1 MADGDACSTSIRAI
15 RADPIRWAC
24 CLLCD
29 TLESTLEFP
38 VCDDDV
44 PDASHFPHPSGP
56 GLEGE
61 AHSPALDQ
69 FKSVA

>member
-1 MADGDACSTSIRAI
+1 MEMRVRRLFVQFAQGR
-15 RADPIRWAC
+15 R

-44 PDASHFPHPSGP
+44 PDASPTP

-61 AHSPALDQ
+61 AHSPALEQ